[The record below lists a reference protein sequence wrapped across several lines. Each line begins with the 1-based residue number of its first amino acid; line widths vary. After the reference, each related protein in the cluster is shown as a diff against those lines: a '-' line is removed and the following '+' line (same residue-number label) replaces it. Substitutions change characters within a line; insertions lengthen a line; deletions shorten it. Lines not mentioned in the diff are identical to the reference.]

1 MIELNCIYNEDCLS
15 LMDRMDNNCVDVV
28 LTSPPYNTGRNHGTM
43 ENYEIRYDI
52 YLEERNNEEY
62 IDWTIDI
69 FNHYDKV
76 LKDNGCVLYNIS
88 YGNENADL
96 LFVLLGEIIKRTNF
110 TIADTIIWKK
120 KSALPNN
127 VSSNKL
133 TRICEF
139 VFVFCRKNEYNT
151 FYTNKRIV
159 NHSNTGQPYYE
170 NIFNFFIANNNDEV
184 CDLNKATFSTDFCKK
199 LIDIYVPKE
208 GTVYD
213 SFMGT
218 GTTAL
223 ACEQKSRNYI
233 GSELSKA
240 QCDWANKR
248 LGCVQ
253 KSLF

>member
-1 MIELNCIYNEDCLS
+1 MISLNCIYNEDCLS
-15 LMDRMDNNCVDVV
+15 LMDKMDNNCVDVV

-43 ENYEIRYDI
+43 ENYEKRYDI

-69 FNHYDKV
+69 FNHYDKI

-96 LFVLLGEIIKRTNF
+96 LFILIGEIIKRTNF

-127 VSSNKL
+127 VSANKL

-151 FYTNKRIV
+151 FYTNKQII
-159 NHSNTGQPYYE
+159 NHSKTGQPYYE

-199 LIDIYVPKE
+199 LIDIYVPVN
-208 GTVYD
+208 GVVYD

-218 GTTAL
+218 GTTAV
-223 ACEQKSRNYI
+223 ACSSKDRNYI

-248 LGCVQ
+248 LSCVQ

>member
-1 MIELNCIYNEDCLS
+1 MVELNRIYNEDCLS
-15 LMDRMDNNCVDVV
+15 LMDKMDNNCVDVV
-28 LTSPPYNTGRNHGTM
+28 LTSPPYNTGRNHCSM
-43 ENYEIRYDI
+43 ENYEKRYDI

-69 FNHYDKV
+69 FNHYDKI
-76 LKDNGCVLYNIS
+76 LKENGCVLYNIS

-96 LFVLLGEIIKRTNF
+96 LFILVGEIIKRTNF

-127 VSSNKL
+127 VSANKL

-151 FYTNKRIV
+151 FYTNKKIV
-159 NHSNTGQPYYE
+159 SYSKINQAYYE

-199 LIDIYVPKE
+199 LIDIYVPKN
-208 GTVYD
+208 GVVYD

-218 GTTAL
+218 GTTAV
-223 ACEQKSRNYI
+223 ACISKNRDYI
-233 GSELSKA
+233 GSEVSEK
-240 QCDWANKR
+240 QCEWANNR
-248 LGCVQ
+248 LCSIQ
-253 KSLF
+253 MSLF